1 MTITISKRK
10 NKSKEDVDAL
20 KTLKK
25 LRSKTIPSHVK
36 GKIIEELIAT
46 PQKMEK
52 IINTWA
58 VLRSSTVRTTPHD
71 SHTFNR
77 LKTRYIEHHSTLPVK
92 KEIIV

>member
-1 MTITISKRK
+1 MTITISKGK

-25 LRSKTIPSHVK
+25 LRSRTLPSYVK

-46 PQKMEK
+46 PKKMEK

-58 VLRSSTVRTTPHD
+58 VLRSSTIRPTPQD
-71 SHTFNR
+71 SRAFNR
-77 LKTRYIEHHSTLPVK
+77 LKTRYIEHRYTLPMNK
-92 KEIIV
+92 K